1 MSLSIKGKLVKVL
14 AEQTGINKSG
24 LNWVKQDFVI
34 ETQEQ
39 YPKKVCISAIGEKLV
54 PVVKSLTLG
63 QEIEVHIN
71 IESREY
77 NEKWFSNINAW
88 RIDKNTNGITN
99 ETKQDPFTPTKSND
113 DAGDDLPF

>member
-1 MSLSIKGKLVKVL
+1 MSLSIKGKLVKLL
-14 AEQTGINKSG
+14 AEQTGTSQVGKT
-24 LNWVKQDFVI
+24 WTKQDFVI

-39 YPKKVCISAIGEKLV
+39 YPKKVCISAMGDKIV

-88 RIDKNTNGITN
+88 KIDKNTNGITN
-99 ETKQDPFTPTKSND
+99 ETKQETKVVASNN
-113 DAGDDLPF
+113 DAGDELPW